1 MMRAWQVWFGLG
13 GIAAFFL
20 AFGLYWWTL
29 PEPMDELELEPG
41 RAAVA
46 FDDIA
51 GWQDDDHAAAF
62 EAFRISCRR
71 IVKRAD
77 ARARKKSSKK
87 SRYAILEPACRKAI
101 AMGDSVSDAEAR
113 AFFEANFVPVRFSEP
128 GPDGLVTG
136 YYEPELPGS
145 RTRSERFNVPVYRVP
160 DDLVQ
165 LYSDR
170 ERAKRNH
177 QMTAGRKTKDGVVP
191 YFDRQEIEE
200 GALEGRGLELVYLED
215 PVEAFYMHIQGSARI
230 ALAEG
235 GHMRI
240 GFAAKNGYSYTSI
253 GNLMIKRG
261 TLPRSKMSMKGIR
274 AWMAANPEEAE
285 KLRWENRSYIFFR
298 ELPRKQSDAGP
309 VGAQGVSLTPRR
321 SLAVDTSIH
330 LLGTPIWVDAPKLKS
345 HGKNGFSHLMIAQ
358 DAGSAIKG
366 RERGDIFW
374 GSGDAAGKVAGR
386 TKHKAAFTVLLP
398 RRSLPES

>member
-1 MMRAWQVWFGLG
+1 MMRAWQIWIGLG
-13 GIAAFFL
+13 GLAAFFL
-20 AFGLYWWTL
+20 AFGIYLWTR
-29 PEPMDELELEPG
+29 PAPMVELGPG
-41 RAAVA
+41 RTAVS
-46 FDDIA
+46 FDEIA
-51 GWQDDDHAAAF
+51 GWPDDNHADAFAAF
-62 EAFRISCRR
+62 RVSCTR

-77 ARARKKSSKK
+77 ARARKKTSKK
-87 SRYAILEPACRKAI
+87 SRYAVLEPTCREALG
-101 AMGDSVSDAEAR
+101 MGESVSDSQAR
-113 AFFEANFVPVRFSEP
+113 QFFEDHFTPVRFTGD

-145 RTRSERFNVPVYRVP
+145 RTRSDRFNVPVYRVP

-177 QMTAGRKTKDGVVP
+177 QMTAGRKTDDGVVP
-191 YFDRQEIEE
+191 YFDRREIEQ
-200 GALEGRGLELVYLED
+200 GALEDRNLELLYLDD

-235 GHMRI
+235 GHVRI
-240 GFAAKNGYSYTSI
+240 GFAAKNGYPYTSI
-253 GNLMIKRG
+253 GKLMIERG
-261 TLPRSKMSMKGIR
+261 TVPRSKMSMKGIR

-298 ELPRKQSDAGP
+298 ELPENQAALGP

-345 HGKNGFSHLMIAQ
+345 HGQDGFAHLMIAQ

-374 GSGDAAGKVAGR
+374 GSGDAAGSVAGR
-386 TKHKAAFTVLLP
+386 TKHAAAFTMLLP
-398 RRSLPES
+398 KRGLPES